1 MESPSFTDS
10 IVSSLQALISAQIL
24 SKESNQLF
32 VLFHQQLI
40 LLHKYVQLLEQR
52 NNHLVRYNSLLT
64 GIITGSKLIQDEEIV
79 EQVRK
84 LQKEEFAFDMSI
96 LSELKDKINFDI
108 QNIVFVNANLKQ
120 WIDLFDE
127 EVHLAEKEQGIDNK
141 EDNEDED
148 DKIGQSNDESNVQS
162 DNVNIENDDKK
173 IQASKIIT
181 VPRARKS
188 FQSCFDSERKSYEME
203 QSQQDVWKDFDDSST
218 SSSTTE
224 TSSRTTETSSIAE
237 RLSARTETSSST
249 KTESRLSRLLR
260 SSTSTLRHQEKRYKI
275 NMQESDEEIMI
286 SVKKGGKENAKRVR
300 FTVNDRKYNPDQHCG
315 VLDDGVPCKHLIN
328 CKFHRID
335 KRRAVQGR
343 SKPFDQLMKEYHE
356 RLKKRH

>member
-10 IVSSLQALISAQIL
+10 IVSSLKALISAQIL

-32 VLFHQQLI
+32 ALFHQQLI
-40 LLHKYVQLLEQR
+40 LLHKYIELLEQR
-52 NNHLVRYNSLLT
+52 DNHLVRCNSLLT

-79 EQVRK
+79 ERVRR

-127 EVHLAEKEQGIDNK
+127 EVHLAEKEQGINNKKDNN
-141 EDNEDED
+141 DN
-148 DKIGQSNDESNVQS
+148 DKVGQSNDDSNVQS
-162 DNVNIENDDKK
+162 GNVNIENYDKK
-173 IQASKIIT
+173 IKASTSVTIPK
-181 VPRARKS
+181 ARKS
-188 FQSCFDSERKSYEME
+188 FQSCFDGERKSYEME
-203 QSQQDVWKDFDDSST
+203 RSEQNAWKDFDNSST
-218 SSSTTE
+218 SSRTTE
-224 TSSRTTETSSIAE
+224 TSSTITETSSIAE
-237 RLSARTETSSST
+237 RLSAGTETSSST
-249 KTESRLSRLLR
+249 KTESRHSRLLR
-260 SSTSTLRHQEKRYKI
+260 SSTSTRRHQEKYYKI
-275 NMQESDEEIMI
+275 NMQESGEEIMI
-286 SVKKGGKENAKRVR
+286 SVKKFGKENSKRAR
-300 FTVNDRKYNPDQHCG
+300 LTVNDREYNPDQHCG
-315 VLDDGVPCKHLIN
+315 VVDDGVPCKHLIN

-356 RLKKRH
+356 RLKNRH

>member
-10 IVSSLQALISAQIL
+10 IVSSLQALVSAQIL

-40 LLHKYVQLLEQR
+40 LLHKYIELLEQR
-52 NNHLVRYNSLLT
+52 NNHLVRCNSLLT
-64 GIITGSKLIQDEEIV
+64 GIITGSQLIQDEEIV
-79 EQVRK
+79 ERVRE
-84 LQKEEFAFDMSI
+84 LQKAEFAFDMSI
-96 LSELKDKINFDI
+96 LADLKDKINFDI

-141 EDNEDED
+141 EDNEDD
-148 DKIGQSNDESNVQS
+148 DKIGKSNDESNVQS
-162 DNVNIENDDKK
+162 DNVNIENGDKK
-173 IQASKIIT
+173 IEASTSIT
-181 VPRARKS
+181 IPRARKS
-188 FQSCFDSERKSYEME
+188 FQSCLDGERKSYEME
-203 QSQQDVWKDFDDSST
+203 QSEQNVWKDFDNSST

-224 TSSRTTETSSIAE
+224 TSSRTTEASSIAE
-237 RLSARTETSSST
+237 RLSARTETPSST
-249 KTESRLSRLLR
+249 KTESRHSRLLR
-260 SSTSTLRHQEKRYKI
+260 SSSSTLRHQEKHYKI
-275 NMQESDEEIMI
+275 NMQESGEEIMI
-286 SVKKGGKENAKRVR
+286 SVKKVGKENAKRER
-300 FTVNDRKYNPDQHCG
+300 FTVNDREYNPDQHCG
-315 VLDDGVPCKHLIN
+315 VVDDGVPCKYLIN

-356 RLKKRH
+356 RLKNRH